1 MKNNL
6 SLDRLGARLG
16 RDKST
21 ISRYENGMG
30 NLNTETILAYC
41 KEFGV
46 DPNYI
51 LCWKTIP
58 DRKDGL
64 TEERFMNILESYGK
78 SFGMK

>member
-1 MKNNL
+1 MLSKLNL
-6 SLDRLGARLG
+6 SFIE
-16 RDKST
+16 
-21 ISRYENGMG
+21 ISVTVEM

-78 SFGMK
+78 KLWNEISN

>member
-1 MKNNL
+1 MPRK
-6 SLDRLGARLG
+6 
-16 RDKST
+16 KK
-21 ISRYENGMG
+21 IS
-30 NLNTETILAYC
+30 NTEIGRRLITILAYC

-78 SFGMK
+78 KLWNEISN